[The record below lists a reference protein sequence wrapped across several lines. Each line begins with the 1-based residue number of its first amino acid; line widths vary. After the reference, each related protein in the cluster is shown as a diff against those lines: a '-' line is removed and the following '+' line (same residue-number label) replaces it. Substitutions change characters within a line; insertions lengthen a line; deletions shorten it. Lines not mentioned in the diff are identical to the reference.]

1 MDHGEEEEH
10 DVDSVEESAQF
21 SPQVGQL
28 SPQWLSSHPR

>member
-28 SPQWLSSHPR
+28 SPQVGQLSPQ